1 MDSLTIK
8 VIALV
13 LLVVLTMC
21 FGLVPLCLRRFL
33 HNANTR
39 NSPSATILSYLNC
52 FAGGVFMG
60 TAFTHL
66 LPDTHE
72 ALEAVTGDFPLA
84 EFIAGCGFF
93 LVMILERAF
102 IRCCQRDDDENV
114 YVEVSDDS
122 IPKYGTFGSATTNL
136 LKDEVKITTHKNGIA
151 AEVSF
156 DSPKVNTASASSGNN
171 QSSSIASSS
180 RPAKCHS
187 KTVHSIRA
195 LVLLLALSLHTVFEG
210 LALGLQE
217 TTNGVLSLLL
227 AISIHK
233 CIIAFTLG
241 LQLTQTQ
248 PRGRVILFM
257 ALFAFMSALG
267 VGVGIGVTN
276 IDMDEV
282 SKSTTEGVL
291 QGIATGTF
299 IYVTFFEVLQKE
311 LGNDNELLKVIP
323 AIAGFGIMSALTFLE

>member
-1 MDSLTIK
+1 M
-8 VIALV
+8 
-13 LLVVLTMC
+13 
-21 FGLVPLCLRRFL
+21 PLCLRRFL
-33 HNANTR
+33 PNANKR
-39 NSPSATILSYLNC
+39 NSRSATILSYLNC

-72 ALEAVTGDFPLA
+72 ELEAVTGDFPLP

-102 IRCCQRDDDENV
+102 MRCCHKEDTEDVHDIEISDE
-114 YVEVSDDS
+114 SD
-122 IPKYGTFGSATTNL
+122 PKYGAVGVSTTTS
-136 LKDEVKITTHKNGIA
+136 LKDEDSDDVIDVEKGALSLSNGTAHKL
-151 AEVSF
+151 
-156 DSPKVNTASASSGNN
+156 SPDGLKTDKNSLMLGYHCSSKTPSLK
-171 QSSSIASSS
+171 Q
-180 RPAKCHS
+180 AKCHS

-195 LVLLLALSLHTVFEG
+195 LVLLLALSLHVVFEG
-210 LALGLQE
+210 LALGLQQSA
-217 TTNGVLSLLL
+217 NSVLSLLL

-248 PRGRVILFM
+248 SRNRAIIFM

-267 VGVGIGVTN
+267 VGIGIGVTN
-276 IDMDEV
+276 IDMDEI

-311 LGNDNELLKVIP
+311 LGNDNDLLKVVP